1 MVPRLSFAKTP
12 SGGQVVDLLALIQRH
27 SQPDDHPPAPPA
39 STPPLPLRRPSPAR
53 PREPCL
59 APPARRVQEDGAP
72 AEASHDGSLLLLK
85 RFVKSTARG
94 SFQLLLSLLLLDE
107 NDRRACGRARCARF
121 VILLFALSVASG
133 DSPAHDG

>member
-1 MVPRLSFAKTP
+1 MITLLLYLLRLLPFLCDGRRQLALENLALRQQLVVYKRTATRPRLA
-12 SGGQVVDLLALIQRH
+12 GRI
-27 SQPDDHPPAPPA
+27 A
-39 STPPLPLRRPSPAR
+39 SS
-53 PREPCL
+53 
-59 APPARRVQEDGAP
+59 
-72 AEASHDGSLLLLK
+72 SLK